1 MTVVP
6 GSGLYYEELLPVA
19 DELQQAEGVVLR
31 EEGPVREPAPKRIFA
46 RIFTRPAEV
55 KLRLS
60 DISITVSR
68 AAARASRAL
77 SRRFGGYIA
86 SPAPLRVHRPTRAS
100 GDGAEGFERIEV
112 RESLSGL
119 TDPRP
124 DRR

>member
-1 MTVVP
+1 LFEV
-6 GSGLYYEELLPVA
+6 LLSEDLSSEKIA
-19 DELQQAEGVVLR
+19 N
-31 EEGPVREPAPKRIFA
+31 KIK
-46 RIFTRPAEV
+46 

-100 GDGAEGFERIEV
+100 GDGAEGVERIE
-112 RESLSGL
+112 GA
-119 TDPRP
+119 
-124 DRR
+124 RRRR